1 MNDSPAGEPADVTM
15 HVIPAEECYVLLGT
29 QEIGRLGLIAG
40 HYPLIFPVNYAL
52 DGTTLVIRTHA
63 GTILQAAEHA
73 NVTFEIDE
81 IDRRARSGWRCAGPR
96 SGRGGRG
103 GPPCRTRGQHACRGV
118 EPWAPGD
125 KGHWLRIIPH
135 EISGRRIVPGELL
148 AWTPAATSD
157 PALGARSVPVL
168 HRPSAP
174 PDPGASEAPRR
185 HGRRPRSGRH
195 ERRGRPGVLGG
206 TRGIPGAGWFRGR
219 SPEG

>member
-52 DGTTLVIRTHA
+52 DGTALVIRTHA
-63 GTILQAAEHA
+63 GTILQGR
-73 NVTFEIDE
+73 TCQRDLR
-81 IDRRARSGWRCAGPR
+81 DRRDR
-96 SGRGGRG
+96 
-103 GPPCRTRGQHACRGV
+103 PPCPAAGACWSAVRPKRSEGHRAELVARTHAAGV

-125 KGHWLRIIPH
+125 KGHWIRIIPH

-168 HRPSAP
+168 HRPRL
-174 PDPGASEAPRR
+174 RR
-185 HGRRPRSGRH
+185 TPVRPRPRVD
-195 ERRGRPGVLGG
+195 RGGAPAVMSAGGAPASRNAKYPWMPGGSE
-206 TRGIPGAGWFRGR
+206 GR